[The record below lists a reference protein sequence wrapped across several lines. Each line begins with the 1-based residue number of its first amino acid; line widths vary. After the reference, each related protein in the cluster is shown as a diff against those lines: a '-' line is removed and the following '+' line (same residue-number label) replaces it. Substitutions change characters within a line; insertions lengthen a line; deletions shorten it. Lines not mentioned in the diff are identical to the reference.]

1 MHPLLDTDAVPVHPF
16 RMRNAPWTIGELD
29 AIVADY
35 FSMLDHETRG
45 IPFNKAAHNRA
56 LREAG
61 VDRTHGSVEMKH
73 QNISAVLMELGMPW
87 IDGYKPKI
95 NYQDAIIEAI
105 GRHLGNPQA
114 IAVVDA
120 VPAAVQTLPIV
131 SIPARRNAAPP
142 REIAHIARKFD
153 VTERDRVNRALGEA
167 GEGMVLEAERS
178 RLSAC
183 GREDLA
189 AKVRWVSKE
198 DGDGAGYDVLSYD
211 PDGEKRF
218 LEVKTTR
225 GGIETPFFMSR
236 NEIAFS
242 EDEPERFRLC
252 RVHLF
257 GAKRQA
263 MYEARPPLLE
273 RFTGT
278 VETWRL
284 AP

>member
-1 MHPLLDTDAVPVHPF
+1 MQ
-16 RMRNAPWTIGELD
+16 NQPWTIGELD

-35 FSMLDHETRG
+35 FAMLDLETRG
-45 IPFNKAAHNRA
+45 RSFNKAARNRN
-56 LREAG
+56 LRDAG
-61 VDRTHGSVEMKH
+61 LDRTKGSVEMKH
-73 QNISAVLMELGMPW
+73 QNISAVLMDLGMPW
-87 IDGYKPKI
+87 IDGYKPAV

-105 GRHLGNPQA
+105 GRHLGDPRV

-120 VPAAVQTLPIV
+120 VPAAASTLPIV
-131 SIPARRNAAPP
+131 SVPARRDAPLP
-142 REIAHIARKFD
+142 REIARIARKFD
-153 VTERDRVNRALGEA
+153 VTERDRANKALGEA
-167 GEGMVLEAERS
+167 GESMVLQAERT
-178 RLSAC
+178 RLSVC

-189 AKVRWVSKE
+189 GKVRWVSKE

-211 PDGEKRF
+211 SDGEKRF

-236 NEIAFS
+236 NEMGLS

-273 RFTGT
+273 RFAGT